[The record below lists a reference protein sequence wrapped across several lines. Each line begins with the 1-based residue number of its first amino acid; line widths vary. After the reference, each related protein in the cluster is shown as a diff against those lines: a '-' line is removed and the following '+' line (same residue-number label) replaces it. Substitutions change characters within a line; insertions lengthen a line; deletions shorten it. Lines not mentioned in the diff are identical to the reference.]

1 MDPVFTPEIL
11 DQYAPLGQAAPGA
24 SAATG
29 TTAPSMPVPPVVT
42 AEGDAAGTGP
52 ADASAAVS
60 PNWRIEERDN
70 VRLSVQDH
78 GVGIPARD
86 LDRIFERFYRVDH
99 GRSRDT
105 GGTGLG
111 LSIVRHVANNHQ
123 GWVDVES
130 REGEGSTFTPG
141 PADPGGAAGV
151 SKVEPGAGKTAK
163 KAGRPTPG
171 EGPVKVLLAEDEES
185 FIEALVIGLTNEG
198 FRVTVARDGNEALQ
212 LFDETVP
219 DILLLDL
226 MLPKLS
232 GIDVCRA
239 IRTRSQVPIIMVTA
253 KGTEID
259 TVVAL
264 EVGAD
269 DYVTKPYRLRELVAR
284 MRAVLRRAPGG
295 SESGDLAASIEFG
308 SDGIWEAN
316 GIKVD
321 FDQRRVF
328 VRGEEVHLRRKEFE
342 LLRLLV
348 ENSGRVLTRDVLID
362 RVWGTD
368 YIGDTKTLDV
378 HIKRLR
384 SRIEA
389 DPSTPV
395 LITTVRGVGY
405 RFAGRVARP
414 LFVRCQPVNLPARWD
429 GAHRAA
435 DACALTWWASS
446 EVAQAG
452 GSWDTQAVPPTV

>member
-1 MDPVFTPEIL
+1 MTK
-11 DQYAPLGQAAPGA
+11 ASGKAGGKRGRAAP
-24 SAATG
+24 S
-29 TTAPSMPVPPVVT
+29 
-42 AEGDAAGTGP
+42 D
-52 ADASAAVS
+52 
-60 PNWRIEERDN
+60 
-70 VRLSVQDH
+70 
-78 GVGIPARD
+78 
-86 LDRIFERFYRVDH
+86 
-99 GRSRDT
+99 
-105 GGTGLG
+105 
-111 LSIVRHVANNHQ
+111 
-123 GWVDVES
+123 
-130 REGEGSTFTPG
+130 
-141 PADPGGAAGV
+141 
-151 SKVEPGAGKTAK
+151 
-163 KAGRPTPG
+163 
-171 EGPVKVLLAEDEES
+171 GPVNVLLAEDEES

-198 FRVTVARDGNEALQ
+198 FRVTVARDGVEALQ
-212 LFDETVP
+212 LYEETGP

-232 GIDVCRA
+232 GIDVCRTV
-239 IRTRSQVPIIMVTA
+239 RTRSQVPIIMVTA

-295 SESGDLAASIEFG
+295 PEASEVGGGDVDLG
-308 SDGIWEAN
+308 SDGIWESN

-405 RFAGRVARP
+405 RFA
-414 LFVRCQPVNLPARWD
+414 
-429 GAHRAA
+429 AA
-435 DACALTWWASS
+435 
-446 EVAQAG
+446 AG
-452 GSWDTQAVPPTV
+452 TPTA

>member
-1 MDPVFTPEIL
+1 MSKAGSAKAAKRAAR
-11 DQYAPLGQAAPGA
+11 QAPG
-24 SAATG
+24 
-29 TTAPSMPVPPVVT
+29 
-42 AEGDAAGTGP
+42 DGP
-52 ADASAAVS
+52 A
-60 PNWRIEERDN
+60 
-70 VRLSVQDH
+70 
-78 GVGIPARD
+78 
-86 LDRIFERFYRVDH
+86 
-99 GRSRDT
+99 
-105 GGTGLG
+105 
-111 LSIVRHVANNHQ
+111 
-123 GWVDVES
+123 
-130 REGEGSTFTPG
+130 
-141 PADPGGAAGV
+141 
-151 SKVEPGAGKTAK
+151 
-163 KAGRPTPG
+163 
-171 EGPVKVLLAEDEES
+171 KVLLAEDEES

-198 FRVTVARDGNEALQ
+198 FRVTVARDGAEAVQ
-212 LFDETVP
+212 LFDETNP
-219 DILLLDL
+219 DLLLLDL
-226 MLPKLS
+226 MLPKMS
-232 GIDVCRA
+232 GIDVCRNV
-239 IRTRSQVPIIMVTA
+239 RSRSQVPIIMVTA

-295 SESGDLAASIEFG
+295 PEANDVAGIEFG
-308 SDGIWEAN
+308 SDGIWESN

-328 VRGEEVHLRRKEFE
+328 VRGDEVHLRRKEFE

-389 DPSTPV
+389 DPSQPV

-405 RFAGRVARP
+405 RFAG
-414 LFVRCQPVNLPARWD
+414 
-429 GAHRAA
+429 
-435 DACALTWWASS
+435 
-446 EVAQAG
+446 AG
-452 GSWDTQAVPPTV
+452 S